1 MKQWE
6 EWQKPYQSGTIVIKP
21 PSQVRAVVDAQRKK
35 YDPVSHQYSETHIS
49 VTQPLL
55 GKLAESEWDHLQN
68 LLADIKPFQIDYGPL
83 NSFLPY
89 PCIWYEIEPRDQ
101 ILALRKTL
109 HQTGY
114 FNLGIRH
121 PENFI
126 PHMTITEGLSGPTV
140 DDRLLL
146 KLKEESGTG
155 SFQCEDLVLIVPD
168 GDFHF
173 HVRRRLALGL
183 SP

>member
-1 MKQWE
+1 MKQWK
-6 EWQKPYQSGTIVIKP
+6 EWQKPYQSGTIVIRP

-126 PHMTITEGLSGPTV
+126 PHMTITEGLSGPAV
-140 DDRLLL
+140 DERLLL
-146 KLKEESGTG
+146 KLTKESVAG
-155 SFQCEDLVLIVPD
+155 SFQCEELVQIVPD
-168 GDFHF
+168 SDFRFRVHKK
-173 HVRRRLALGL
+173 LPLGP
-183 SP
+183 S